1 MNNSFEKFQDIDKYM
16 IMLYLMNVDLSN
28 YLRNEQ
34 VEGYELFFLYDKSL
48 ELDEI
53 NIIEISKNLN
63 IPKESARRKILRL
76 EDFGVIKKIGKKIF
90 VDRSSFKLLLPKET
104 LQNLSVL
111 TSKIIEICKKKIVN
125 KLIRS
130 DEVSKL
136 IKVILRIVGVIFMI
150 LL

>member
-1 MNNSFEKFQDIDKYM
+1 MNY
-16 IMLYLMNVDLSN
+16 
-28 YLRNEQ
+28 
-34 VEGYELFFLYDKSL
+34 FLYDKSL

-76 EDFGVIKKIGKKIF
+76 EGLGIIKKIGKKIF

-111 TSKIIEICKKKIVN
+111 TSKIIEICKKRKN
-125 KLIRS
+125 
-130 DEVSKL
+130 SK
-136 IKVILRIVGVIFMI
+136 
-150 LL
+150 